1 MWLLDVMLQH
11 GLLTSAVLIC
21 ALVVCTNCSV
31 ADDIAYLEFELCRYS
46 GTVGNS
52 AEAGVRRSLS
62 FGLWMPFSDLG
73 CSRGAGMS
81 PGALQQASRGPEGL
95 ARVRACITQQQRF
108 LATYT
113 GVMTVTLP
121 SPSADLAVLHLG

>member
-1 MWLLDVMLQH
+1 VTYLSALADLAAAPDAVFPIHAKVHGSVMGLKGRLQFQNTTGAPLEQYSLAVEVEDGTLATTAMLTHDVL
-11 GLLTSAVLIC
+11 
-21 ALVVCTNCSV
+21 
-31 ADDIAYLEFELCRYS
+31 
-46 GTVGNS
+46 
-52 AEAGVRRSLS
+52 
-62 FGLWMPFSDLG
+62 MPFL
-73 CSRGAGMS
+73 GMS